1 MQPQL
6 YKLIGLSI
14 VGMGA
19 VNLIA
24 LFTSLYNPLLG
35 ISLALP
41 IAIGLFAWA
50 ALHLWQVLKTD
61 DHELRAEPLSTL
73 GETLYIGTIALLG
86 IFLGVM

>member
-1 MQPQL
+1 M
-6 YKLIGLSI
+6 IGL
-14 VGMGA
+14 GA

-41 IAIGLFAWA
+41 VAIGLIAWA
-50 ALHLWQVLKTD
+50 ALNLWQVLKTD
-61 DHELRAEPLSTL
+61 DPELRADPLSTL
-73 GETLYIGTIALLG
+73 GETLFLGILGLLG